1 MGKDTTTESEQS
13 LNENSSRRRMFAKYC
28 WNNRHKHAPSGKTW
42 REVFNQKEGVDLDMY
57 VMQIRS
63 EGPDTK

>member
-1 MGKDTTTESEQS
+1 
-13 LNENSSRRRMFAKYC
+13 MFAKYC
-28 WNNRHKHAPSGKTW
+28 WNNRHKYAPSGKTW